1 MGAVVFLDTETTKR
15 ERGYRP
21 WDIAL
26 IRREISGEES
36 AITIFVDKADLDL
49 ANADPESLKIGGFDY
64 RHPQNGARLEPGQV
78 LCTGDEA
85 ARIVQ
90 QWTDSAMVFGVN
102 CSYDTVGLD
111 ALLERAG
118 LTSTWFYAPQS
129 IDAIAYGFV
138 LKDDPAAPRS
148 SEPLSKA
155 CGVDVPGPEERHT
168 AMGDALWVRRWYD
181 YLHARE
187 CAELA

>member
-1 MGAVVFLDTETTKR
+1 M
-15 ERGYRP
+15 
-21 WDIAL
+21 
-26 IRREISGEES
+26 
-36 AITIFVDKADLDL
+36 
-49 ANADPESLKIGGFDY
+49 
-64 RHPQNGARLEPGQV
+64 

-85 ARIVQ
+85 ARVVQ

-155 CGVDVPGPEERHT
+155 CGVDVPGPRNATPRWATRCGCGAGMTTCTHANVQSWHECT
-168 AMGDALWVRRWYD
+168 ADLPPAGMR
-181 YLHARE
+181 
-187 CAELA
+187 